1 MSPLL
6 LLGLLALDLMPPMST
21 GSTVAPWADPVL
33 ARADAL
39 QVRGDAWELAGQ
51 VTSVVGV
58 GAVAAGTSLLV
69 HASMCDEVK
78 GGVHDMSPR
87 DVCRIAGGVTLGVGL
102 GLGTLGVWLW
112 YRGWDMQHEATE
124 LKRGGKPRVGLTL
137 EPGGARAAAT
147 WRF

>member
-1 MSPLL
+1 MTPLL
-6 LLGLLALDLMPPMST
+6 LLALLAVDLAPPAAVR
-21 GSTVAPWADPVL
+21 GVAPWADPAL

-51 VTSVVGV
+51 ATSVLGV

-69 HASMCDEVK
+69 HASMCDESTVRP
-78 GGVHDMSPR
+78 HDMDPR

-102 GLGTLGVWLW
+102 GLGTLGAWLW
-112 YRGWDMQHEATE
+112 YRGWDMQREATE
-124 LKRGGKPRVGLTL
+124 IKQGKTPRLGLTL